1 MEVQCPQCQS
11 KFHLPDAVV
20 RPNVK
25 LRCSVCQHVF
35 RYEGAP
41 AQEAPIQAPAQA
53 PAQAA
58 TPAQAPVQAAAAEPA
73 MEGGGENLD
82 DFSLDN
88 LPGSTSGSKGTSDSG
103 KKKSK
108 LIISILVVLLCIGGG
123 AGAWWYMNMQKG
135 ENTEAAAE
143 IPKSV
148 EFMTMRN
155 VRQYYVKNEKIG
167 DIFVVEGKI
176 INEFPEPKELIEV
189 EAAIYAADKTVL
201 MSKEQLAGTALS
213 LFQLQVLGEEELES
227 FLHNEIEILT
237 KNTNVPS
244 GGEVPFMVLFYNPPP
259 EVAEFGVKILT
270 AKDVKKEAD

>member
-35 RYEGAP
+35 RYQEPSGASMGAAP
-41 AQEAPIQAPAQA
+41 ASAPAA
-53 PAQAA
+53 SAA
-58 TPAQAPVQAAAAEPA
+58 TA
-73 MEGGGENLD
+73 GENLD
-82 DFSLDN
+82 DFSLDA
-88 LPGSTSGSKGTSDSG
+88 PPAKASDAGG

-108 LIISILVVLLCIGGG
+108 ILISILVLLLCAGGG
-123 AGAWWYMNMQKG
+123 AGAWWYMQQQAPAEG
-135 ENTEAAAE
+135 SGTAAVSE
-143 IPKSV
+143 ISKSV
-148 EFMTMRN
+148 ELMTMRN

-167 DIFVVEGKI
+167 DIFVVEGKVV
-176 INEFPEPKELIEV
+176 NEFPEPKELIEV
-189 EAAIYAADKTVL
+189 EAAIYSANKTVL
-201 MSKEQLAGTALS
+201 MSKKQLAGTVLS

-237 KNTNVPS
+237 KNTHVPT
-244 GGEVPFMVLFYNPPP
+244 GGEVPFMVLFYNPPA

-270 AKDVKKEAD
+270 AKDVKKEE